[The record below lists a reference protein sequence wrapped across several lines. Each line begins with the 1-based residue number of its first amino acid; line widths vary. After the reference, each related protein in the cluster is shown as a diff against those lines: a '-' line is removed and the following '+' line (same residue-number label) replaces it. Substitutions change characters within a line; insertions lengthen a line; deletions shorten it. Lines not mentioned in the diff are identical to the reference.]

1 MEARPIFSSEPL
13 KTHAI
18 KFPGPSAQ
26 AIDFTNRSPLS
37 RSLGRLGIEL
47 TSLPMAS
54 GQEGLRE

>member
-1 MEARPIFSSEPL
+1 MEARPVLSFEPL

-18 KFPGPSAQ
+18 KFPGPSVQ
-26 AIDFTNRSPLS
+26 PIDFTNKSHFS
-37 RSLGRLGIEL
+37 RSLGHLGIEL